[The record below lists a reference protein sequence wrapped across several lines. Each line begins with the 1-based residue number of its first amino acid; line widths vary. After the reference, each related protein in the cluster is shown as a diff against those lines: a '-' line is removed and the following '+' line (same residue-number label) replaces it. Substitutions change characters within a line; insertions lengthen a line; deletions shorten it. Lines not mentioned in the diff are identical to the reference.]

1 MKILLLEDDHLLN
14 EAISKYLTLI
24 GHLIEPFRNGEKA
37 LKSIQT
43 TEYDLLI
50 MDINVPGV
58 NGLELLE
65 TLKIEKI
72 EIPTIFIS
80 AIIDIDDISQAFNL
94 GCQDYLKKPFH
105 LKELGLRIDK
115 ILQSSYIPHSHIRL
129 SKNYSLDMDNN
140 ILYFNGDVQATSE
153 RHMKILSLL
162 AVNRNR
168 IVDYPLFQEYAWDN
182 HEVTLPT
189 IRAEIN
195 RLKKI
200 LKEDIIVNVRNMGY
214 IIKRPH

>member
-14 EAISKYLTLI
+14 EAVSKYLTLS
-24 GHLIEPFRNGEKA
+24 GHLIDSFRNGAKA
-37 LKSIQT
+37 LEAIQS

-50 MDINVPGV
+50 MDINVPDI
-58 NGLELLE
+58 NGLVLFE
-65 TLKIEKI
+65 TLKNKKI

-80 AIIDIDDISQAFNL
+80 AIIDIDDIAQAFNL

-129 SKNYSLDMDNN
+129 SKNYSLDIENKM
-140 ILYFNGDVQATSE
+140 LCFNGDVQVLSE

-162 AVNRNR
+162 ALNRNR
-168 IVDYPLFQEYAWDN
+168 IVDYPLFQEYAWENND
-182 HEVTLPT
+182 VALPT
-189 IRAEIN
+189 IRAEVN

-200 LKEDIIVNVRNMGY
+200 LKEDIIVNIRNMGY
-214 IIKRPH
+214 MVKRP

>member
-14 EAISKYLTLI
+14 EAVSKYLTLS
-24 GHLIEPFRNGEKA
+24 GHLIDSFRNGAKA
-37 LKSIQT
+37 LEAIQS

-50 MDINVPGV
+50 MDINVPDI
-58 NGLELLE
+58 NGLVLFE
-65 TLKIEKI
+65 TLKNKKI

-80 AIIDIDDISQAFNL
+80 AIIDIDDIAQAFNL

-129 SKNYSLDMDNN
+129 SKNYSLDIENKM
-140 ILYFNGDVQATSE
+140 LCFNGDVQVLSE

-162 AVNRNR
+162 ALNRNR
-168 IVDYPLFQEYAWDN
+168 IVDYPLFQEYAWENNDV
-182 HEVTLPT
+182 ELPT
-189 IRAEIN
+189 IRAEVN

-200 LKEDIIVNVRNMGY
+200 LKEDIIVNIRNMGY
-214 IIKRPH
+214 MVKRP